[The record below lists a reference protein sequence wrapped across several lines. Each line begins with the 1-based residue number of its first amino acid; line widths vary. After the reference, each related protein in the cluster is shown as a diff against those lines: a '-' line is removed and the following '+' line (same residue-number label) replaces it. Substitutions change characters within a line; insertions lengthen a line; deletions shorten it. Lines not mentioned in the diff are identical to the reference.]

1 MRSNHPAGASA
12 RLLPPHVW
20 SAMSVVITAAPTGPI
35 ASKTDNP
42 ALPTQPHEI
51 AEAVHQAYLAGASV
65 AHIHVRDPDD
75 RPTADLKIARRTM
88 DLIAERCP
96 ILIQMSTGVG
106 LSVPFE
112 EREALVGLRPR
123 MATLNPCTMTF
134 GSGEF
139 RNPPADVARLA
150 RRMQELGVK
159 PELEIYDTGH
169 LDACLRMRD
178 AGLLSDLPLQF
189 SIVLGVRGGM
199 AATADNLITMVRRLP
214 ADCVWQ
220 VIAIGRANLEL
231 TAIGLALGGN
241 ARAGLEDTLYL
252 RKGEKSPGNLPLIQ
266 RAVDLAAALDCPA
279 ASVDE
284 TAALLRLPPR

>member
-1 MRSNHPAGASA
+1 
-12 RLLPPHVW
+12 
-20 SAMSVVITAAPTGPI
+20 MSVVITVAPTGPI
-35 ASKTDNP
+35 ASKADNP
-42 ALPTQPHEI
+42 ALPTQPVEI
-51 AEAVHQAYLAGASV
+51 GEAVQQAYLAGASV
-65 AHIHVRDPDD
+65 AHIHLRDAQD
-75 RPTADLKIARRTM
+75 RPTADLAVARRTM
-88 DLIAERCP
+88 EEIAERCP
-96 ILIQMSTGVG
+96 VLIQLSTGVG
-106 LSVPFE
+106 LSVPFA
-112 EREALVGLRPR
+112 ERAALVELRPR
-123 MATLNPCTMTF
+123 MATLNPCTMSF

-178 AGLLSDLPLQF
+178 AGLLTDEPLQF
-189 SIVLGVRGGM
+189 SIVLGVQGGM
-199 AATADNLITMVRRLP
+199 AASADNLVTMVRRLP

-220 VIAIGRANLEL
+220 VIAIGRANLQL

-252 RKGEKSPGNLPLIQ
+252 RKGEQSPGNLPLVQ
-266 RAVDLAAALDCPA
+266 RTVNLAAALDRPA

-284 TAALLRLPPR
+284 TAALLRLPSR